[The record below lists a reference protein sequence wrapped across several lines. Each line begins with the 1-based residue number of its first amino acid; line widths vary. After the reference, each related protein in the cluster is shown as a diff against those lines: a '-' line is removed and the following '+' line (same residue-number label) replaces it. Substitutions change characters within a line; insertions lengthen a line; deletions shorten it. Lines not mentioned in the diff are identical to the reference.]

1 MLTNSRAQGARC
13 IALSLCDLWQS
24 RSTKCL
30 TNGFSTLLWF
40 HPAAQKETCLFR
52 TVANAS
58 DLFIYTP
65 EFPLHKHDATMYIQR
80 IFRLLFT
87 LYICDRVIIKVFRLQ
102 RKTLLLLFGFCF
114 PIIIR
119 VFRFNGRLYC
129 YSSSTFGRFWSIF
142 VRAISRELFC
152 QALWISCQRRPSRC
166 YGLF

>member
-1 MLTNSRAQGARC
+1 MHSHSVIYDSHGLQNAYLMAFQ
-13 IALSLCDLWQS
+13 
-24 RSTKCL
+24 RSYD
-30 TNGFSTLLWF
+30 STLL
-40 HPAAQKETCLFR
+40 HRRKHVLFR

-65 EFPLHKHDATMYIQR
+65 EFPLHKHDATIYIQR

-87 LYICDRVIIKVFRLQ
+87 LYLCDRVIIKVFRLQ

-119 VFRFNGRLYC
+119 VFRINGRLYC

-152 QALWISCQRRPSRC
+152 QAL
-166 YGLF
+166 